1 MKKGHNLA
9 LRRQKPRIY
18 DEEIYTNFGE
28 QPYLFEIQIG
38 YGLILLVDK
47 GYESNFLK
55 EITYCR
61 NQIDAEY
68 GLPVPAVR
76 IRDNLCLEPD
86 EYSILFNG
94 VEVGKSSVRLGYQ
107 LCIDTGNVTNHLDCS
122 FRDKTKDPV
131 FGMDAFYVSDEEVE
145 KYKSAGYVC
154 VLPEKV
160 IGTHLYEIIRKKRSR
175 ILNQNLVN
183 TLVEK
188 VRIQNPDVISDVFF
202 YHQFA
207 MSDMKILLNFLLE
220 EEVSIRDMNT
230 ILETLADNL
239 QDCSRIYELVEKV
252 REHLSFSF
260 IQNYVDENKVL
271 HVFTVSEK
279 ISQLLAD
286 HAYFPKIKEELPYAA
301 LAPEDRRN
309 ILKSFSNSVTWF
321 SERNL
326 LPVLVCVS
334 DVRRLVFT
342 VLHREIPGVRVVSDK
357 ELLALGSE
365 ITIEVEGEVLIDDKK

>member
-1 MKKGHNLA
+1 
-9 LRRQKPRIY
+9 
-18 DEEIYTNFGE
+18 
-28 QPYLFEIQIG
+28 
-38 YGLILLVDK
+38 
-47 GYESNFLK
+47 
-55 EITYCR
+55 
-61 NQIDAEY
+61 
-68 GLPVPAVR
+68 
-76 IRDNLCLEPD
+76 
-86 EYSILFNG
+86 
-94 VEVGKSSVRLGYQ
+94 
-107 LCIDTGNVTNHLDCS
+107 
-122 FRDKTKDPV
+122 
-131 FGMDAFYVSDEEVE
+131 MDAFFVSDEEAE
-145 KYKSAGYVC
+145 KYKSTGYIC
-154 VLPEKV
+154 VLPAKV
-160 IGTHLYEIIRKKRSR
+160 IGTHLCEIIRKKRSR
-175 ILNQNLVN
+175 ILNQNLVI

-202 YHQFA
+202 YHQFS

-239 QDCSRIYELVEKV
+239 QDCSPIYELVEKV
-252 REHLSFSF
+252 REHLSYSF

-271 HVFTVSEK
+271 HVFKVSEK
-279 ISQLLAD
+279 ISQILVD
-286 HAYFPKIKEELPYAA
+286 KAYFPKTKAELPYAA

-357 ELLALGSE
+357 ELLALGND
-365 ITIEVEGEVLIDDKK
+365 ITIELEGEGSIDDKK

>member
-1 MKKGHNLA
+1 MA
-9 LRRQKPRIY
+9 RRRKVRIY

-28 QPYLFEIQIG
+28 QPDLFEIQIG
-38 YGLILLVDK
+38 YRLIPLVDE
-47 GYESNFLK
+47 GRESNIQR

-68 GLPVPAVR
+68 GLPIGAVH
-76 IRDNLCLEPD
+76 IRDNICLEPY

-107 LCIDTGNVTNHLDCS
+107 LCIDTGDVTNHLDCS
-122 FRDKTKDPV
+122 FCDKTKDPV
-131 FGMDAFYVSDEEVE
+131 FGMDAFFVSDEEAE
-145 KYKSAGYVC
+145 KYKSAGYSC
-154 VLPEKV
+154 VLPET
-160 IGTHLYEIIRKKRSR
+160 IIRIHLCEIIRKKRSR

-202 YHQFA
+202 YHKFS

-220 EEVSIRDMNT
+220 DEVSIRDMNT

-239 QDCSRIYELVEKV
+239 QNCSPIYELVEKV
-252 REHLSFSF
+252 REHLSYSF

-271 HVFTVSEK
+271 HVFKVSEK

-286 HAYFPKIKEELPYAA
+286 HAYFPKIKEELPYAV
-301 LAPEDRRN
+301 LAPEDRRI

-342 VLHREIPGVRVVSDK
+342 VLHREMPSVRVVSDK

-365 ITIEVEGEVLIDDKK
+365 ITIKVEGEVLIDDKK

>member
-1 MKKGHNLA
+1 M
-9 LRRQKPRIY
+9 
-18 DEEIYTNFGE
+18 YTNFGE

-38 YGLILLVDK
+38 YRLIPLVDE
-47 GYESNFLK
+47 GRESNIQR

-68 GLPVPAVR
+68 GLPIPAVR

-94 VEVGKSSVRLGYQ
+94 IEVGKSSVRLGYQ
-107 LCIDTGNVTNHLDCS
+107 LCIDTGNVTKHLDCS

-202 YHQFA
+202 YHQFS

-239 QDCSRIYELVEKV
+239 QDRTPLYELVEKV
-252 REHLSFSF
+252 REHLSYSF
-260 IQNYVDENKVL
+260 ITNYVDENKVL
-271 HVFTVSEK
+271 HVFRVSEN

-286 HAYFPKIKEELPYAA
+286 KMYVPTIKEEFPYAA
-301 LAPEDRRN
+301 LEPPERRK
-309 ILKSFSNSVTWF
+309 ILNSFSSSVTWF
-321 SERNL
+321 NERDF
-326 LPVLVCVS
+326 LPVFVCVS
-334 DVRRLVFT
+334 SVRQLVFSS
-342 VLHREIPGVRVVSDK
+342 LHLEIPGVRVVSEK
-357 ELLALGSE
+357 ELLALGND
-365 ITIEVEGEVLIDDKK
+365 ITIEVEGDVTIND